1 VVEVVALVEKEILAM
16 ARELDEVLE
25 EVQALAKALVVADEG
40 LEVVVVVVEVV
51 VLVEKEVLA
60 MAREF

>member
-1 VVEVVALVEKEILAM
+1 
-16 ARELDEVLE
+16 
-25 EVQALAKALVVADEG
+25 
-40 LEVVVVVVEVV
+40 VVVEVV